1 MDLLYSILSGLIT
14 TFLIY
19 IVSRFFKHYRHL
31 KLLFNKYRYYYRDVR
46 FSIAYLYRIKI
57 DDQYLLIKGNRI
69 EQFQPIGGVYKYY
82 ESFRSLKELYEVK
95 SDNSKNFCEGN
106 DLRIIVRGKNILN
119 IIDWFNTR
127 KNREVTVYREFY
139 EELVKN
145 EIIDLEALVRSNIEF
160 IKQIEPTLK
169 YSLHFKMQE
178 ILIFEI
184 YELYLAE
191 QDIRKIKKVL
201 SNDKLILVDMDS
213 IKREHISING
223 KDYKI
228 GAHSKYIL

>member
-1 MDLLYSILSGLIT
+1 MYYLDSLIVNLVSA
-14 TFLIY
+14 FLGAFIVTIY
-19 IVSRFFKHYRHL
+19 KSRKYL
-31 KLLFNKYRYYYRDVR
+31 KLLVQSYIYWNRDIR
-46 FSIAYLYRIKI
+46 FSISYLYRIKF
-57 DDQYLLIKGNRI
+57 DDKYLLIKGNRI

-191 QDIRKIKKVL
+191 QDIRKIKKAL